1 MEKWRR
7 RGCGRLRKLSVRAG
21 WSGVPFHH
29 QPLSSRCLL
38 LFPKA
43 PQDCRFWGTASSHL
57 REMVQGAL
65 KPPGKH
71 NVSSPLKREPASQGV
86 GPRPKH
92 KAKPLQLTWVKAKSL
107 LGWSTH
113 AAPEPTR
120 AVRRAS
126 GRRALPFPPPPCER
140 PAGTAQPVTSITPLG
155 PAAAR
160 AKEGSPQG
168 WDAPCPKPHL
178 FPTASRSSP
187 RPGGHEFRIRLR
199 SSIGA
204 VSWPGLS
211 PVHAHAYR
219 GGVVPAGA
227 EAATGSPGGTPEV
240 MGKGSQGGTA
250 TTDRKSVV

>member
-1 MEKWRR
+1 MKWRR

-43 PQDCRFWGTASSHL
+43 PQDCKFWGIASSHL

-155 PAAAR
+155 TAAAR
-160 AKEGSPQG
+160 AK
-168 WDAPCPKPHL
+168 KV
-178 FPTASRSSP
+178 
-187 RPGGHEFRIRLR
+187 RP
-199 SSIGA
+199 
-204 VSWPGLS
+204 
-211 PVHAHAYR
+211 R
-219 GGVVPAGA
+219 GGMLPAPNRICFPQRAGA
-227 EAATGSPGGTPEV
+227 PHARGDTNFASDCGH
-240 MGKGSQGGTA
+240 
-250 TTDRKSVV
+250 RSVR